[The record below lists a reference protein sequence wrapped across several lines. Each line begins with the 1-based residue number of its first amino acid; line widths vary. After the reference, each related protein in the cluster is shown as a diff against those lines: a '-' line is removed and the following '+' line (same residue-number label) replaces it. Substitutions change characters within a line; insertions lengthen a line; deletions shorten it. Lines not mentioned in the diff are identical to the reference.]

1 MATYNNIKKIKI
13 GDNIFNLYDSGN
25 SGGTITSVKT
35 TAGAH
40 TAVNVTSGAV
50 SFNVPT
56 KTSDL
61 TNDSGF
67 LTSHQTITKAMVT
80 TALGTGSG
88 TTKFLRED
96 GSWATPAY
104 IANTDAKLQVAEVTS
119 ATQYYPLVGTGTTA
133 ATRQYDTTGFKYK
146 GTTGTTSAV
155 GSATVELGNSTASGT
170 AGNKQAQLI
179 MYGSNAKK
187 ATITLAAPSADIA
200 LALPT
205 SGGTLALTSQIPTV
219 SYPVTSVNS
228 KTGAVSLTA
237 SDVGALASN
246 TTYVSKITTT
256 AGAHTAIS
264 NKSGAVSFNVPT
276 KTSHLTNDSGF
287 ITSYTDTK
295 VTQTSLN
302 GTNSAKNVLM
312 GYNLN
317 DESTNIVYKSTYMTY
332 NDYVPSLTLTNKNDS
347 TYHMSVSH
355 DGFHITTGSYIVNFG
370 AITQTNNHIINL
382 PDKSGTIAL
391 TSDIPTTL
399 PASDVS
405 AWAKAATKPSYT
417 ASEVGAV
424 PTTRTINDK
433 ALSSDISLVPSDIGA
448 AAASAIPEVS
458 TVISVNVTTSTGQY
472 VDSVC
477 RKYGRVVQLAV
488 GVRNTSAVASGSN
501 FYLGTFNSALPAPI
515 MITTS
520 ATYYGKHPVTAA
532 LNAGRELT
540 IRNTS
545 TSSVTIGSSSTLYV
559 TLTYLTTD

>member
-56 KTSDL
+56 KTSHL

-205 SGGTLALTSQIPTV
+205 SGGTLALTSQIPTTLPASDV
-219 SYPVTSVNS
+219 YSWAKASTKPTY
-228 KTGAVSLTA
+228 TA
-237 SDVGALASN
+237 SEVGALASN

-287 ITSYTDTK
+287 ITSYTDTQ
-295 VTQTSLN
+295 VTSTAVTAATTLYLTGSTSTTTTGTLDKHASARISVSDSSTNN
-302 GTNSAKNVLM
+302 GYTRLILGNSTSNSAV
-312 GYNLN
+312 G
-317 DESTNIVYKSTYMTY
+317 
-332 NDYVPSLTLTNKNDS
+332 
-347 TYHMSVSH
+347 
-355 DGFHITTGSYIVNFG
+355 G
-370 AITQTNNHIINL
+370 
-382 PDKSGTIAL
+382 KSGSIRLYSVTSYYSTIHSEMIQSNCDITLPGSTGTLAL
-391 TSDIPTTL
+391 TSDIPT
-399 PASDVS
+399 S
-405 AWAKAATKPSYT
+405 AT
-417 ASEVGAV
+417 EIGAV
-424 PTTRTINDK
+424 PTTRTVNGK
-433 ALSSDISLVPSDIGA
+433 ALSADVADADYVIEEGTSGVWNYRKWHSGKVEAWTTKDFASTSWTTWASPVRYMDKTLTFPSGLFP
-448 AAASAIPEVS
+448 SNS
-458 TVISVNVTTSTGQY
+458 TPALIATSCSNQY
-472 VDSVC
+472 W
-477 RKYGRVVQLAV
+477 VVGCTV
-488 GVRNTSAVASGSN
+488 
-501 FYLGTFNSALPAPI
+501 
-515 MITTS
+515 TS
-520 ATYYGKHPVTAA
+520 ATQATLRIASVSSTAMQT
-532 LNAGRELT
+532 T
-540 IRNTS
+540 IRFYAHN
-545 TSSVTIGSSSTLYV
+545 V
-559 TLTYLTTD
+559 

>member
-25 SGGTITSVKT
+25 SGGTITSVQT

-67 LTSHQTITKAMVT
+67 ISRALLSISFTGGTNSFDYSFTTTAGIVSDSVTITPSITKAMVT

-96 GSWATPAY
+96 GSWAKPAY

-155 GSATVELGNSTASGT
+155 GSAIVELGNSTASGT

-246 TTYVSKITTT
+246 TTYVSKITTS
-256 AGAHTAIS
+256 AGTHSAIS

-287 ITSYTDTK
+287 LTTETDPT
-295 VTQTSLN
+295 
-302 GTNSAKNVLM
+302 
-312 GYNLN
+312 
-317 DESTNIVYKSTYMTY
+317 
-332 NDYVPSLTLTNKNDS
+332 VPS
-347 TYHMSVSH
+347 
-355 DGFHITTGSYIVNFG
+355 
-370 AITQTNNHIINL
+370 
-382 PDKSGTIAL
+382 
-391 TSDIPTTL
+391 
-399 PASDVS
+399 
-405 AWAKAATKPSYT
+405 WAKADSKPSYT

-424 PTTRTINDK
+424 PTTRTVNGK
-433 ALSSDISLVPSDIGA
+433 ALSANVADADYITEEGTSSSWNYRKWHSGKVEAWRTIDF
-448 AAASAIPEVS
+448 ASASWS
-458 TVISVNVTTSTGQY
+458 TWASPVKYMDKTLTFPSGLFPSNGSPSVIATSCSNQYWVVGCTVTSTTQATLRIA
-472 VDSVC
+472 SVSST
-477 RKYGRVVQLAV
+477 A
-488 GVRNTSAVASGSN
+488 
-501 FYLGTFNSALPAPI
+501 
-515 MITTS
+515 M
-520 ATYYGKHPVTAA
+520 AT
-532 LNAGRELT
+532 T
-540 IRNTS
+540 IRFYAYN
-545 TSSVTIGSSSTLYV
+545 V
-559 TLTYLTTD
+559 

>member
-13 GDNIFNLYDSGN
+13 GDNVFNLYDSGN

-56 KTSDL
+56 KTSHL

-104 IANTDAKLQVAEVTS
+104 ISNTDEKLKIAAVTS
-119 ATQYYPLVGTGTTA
+119 GTQYYPIVAANSTA
-133 ATRQYDTTGFKYK
+133 AANRQYDSTGFKYK
-146 GTTGTTSAV
+146 GTNGTTSAV
-155 GSATVELGNSTASGT
+155 GSSILELGNNTASGT
-170 AGNKQAQLI
+170 ANNKQAQLV

-205 SGGTLALTSQIPTV
+205 SGGTLALTSDIPTV

-256 AGAHTAIS
+256 AGTHTAIS

-287 ITSYTDTK
+287 ITSYTDTQ
-295 VTQTSLN
+295 VTSTAVTNETTYYLTGSTSTTTT
-302 GTNSAKNVLM
+302 GTLSKHASARIAV
-312 GYNLN
+312 
-317 DESTNIVYKSTYMTY
+317 S
-332 NDYVPSLTLTNKNDS
+332 DS
-347 TYHMSVSH
+347 T
-355 DGFHITTGSYIVNFG
+355 
-370 AITQTNNHIINL
+370 TNNGYTRLILGNVTINSNVGGKAGSIRLYSVTNYYSTIHSDVLQSNCDITL
-382 PDKSGTIAL
+382 PSSAGTLAL
-391 TSDIPTTL
+391 TSDIPT
-399 PASDVS
+399 S
-405 AWAKAATKPSYT
+405 AA
-417 ASEVGAV
+417 EIGAV
-424 PTTRTINDK
+424 PTTRTVNGK
-433 ALSSDISLVPSDIGA
+433 ALSADVADEDYVTEEGTSSSWSYRKWHSGKVEAWTTKDFASTSWTTWASPVRYMDKTLTFPSGLFP
-448 AAASAIPEVS
+448 SNS
-458 TVISVNVTTSTGQY
+458 TPSVIATSCSNQY
-472 VDSVC
+472 W
-477 RKYGRVVQLAV
+477 VVGCTV
-488 GVRNTSAVASGSN
+488 
-501 FYLGTFNSALPAPI
+501 
-515 MITTS
+515 TS
-520 ATYYGKHPVTAA
+520 ATQATFRIASVSSTAMA
-532 LNAGRELT
+532 TT
-540 IRNTS
+540 IRFYAYN
-545 TSSVTIGSSSTLYV
+545 V
-559 TLTYLTTD
+559 

>member
-67 LTSHQTITKAMVT
+67 IDRAVTAINFTGGTNSFDFSVSTTVGPVAGSVTITPSITKAMVT

-96 GSWATPAY
+96 GSWAKPAY

-155 GSATVELGNSTASGT
+155 GSAIVELGNSTASGT

-237 SDVGALASN
+237 SDVGA
-246 TTYVSKITTT
+246 
-256 AGAHTAIS
+256 
-264 NKSGAVSFNVPT
+264 
-276 KTSHLTNDSGF
+276 
-287 ITSYTDTK
+287 
-295 VTQTSLN
+295 
-302 GTNSAKNVLM
+302 
-312 GYNLN
+312 
-317 DESTNIVYKSTYMTY
+317 
-332 NDYVPSLTLTNKNDS
+332 
-347 TYHMSVSH
+347 
-355 DGFHITTGSYIVNFG
+355 
-370 AITQTNNHIINL
+370 
-382 PDKSGTIAL
+382 
-391 TSDIPTTL
+391 
-399 PASDVS
+399 
-405 AWAKAATKPSYT
+405 
-417 ASEVGAV
+417 V
-424 PTTRTINDK
+424 PTTRTVNGK
-433 ALSSDISLVPSDIGA
+433 ALSANVADADYITEEGTSSSWNYRKWHSGKVEAWRTIDF
-448 AAASAIPEVS
+448 ASASWS
-458 TVISVNVTTSTGQY
+458 TWASPVKYMDKTLTFPSGLFPSNGSPSVIATSCSNQYWVVGCTVTSTTQATLRIA
-472 VDSVC
+472 SV
-477 RKYGRVVQLAV
+477 
-488 GVRNTSAVASGSN
+488 TSTA
-501 FYLGTFNSALPAPI
+501 
-515 MITTS
+515 M
-520 ATYYGKHPVTAA
+520 AT
-532 LNAGRELT
+532 T
-540 IRNTS
+540 IRFYAYN
-545 TSSVTIGSSSTLYV
+545 V
-559 TLTYLTTD
+559 